1 MSGTRQDNVNDNS
14 RRMPVNIGKYYQLKK
29 SSLFLLLQFTIAVLL
44 SKFHTFHYAYLM
56 NTYPVKAAKGW
67 RKRIDLTQT
76 PKLHFKGNQEQA
88 IVLWDAENFG
98 CRLLQ

>member
-1 MSGTRQDNVNDNS
+1 
-14 RRMPVNIGKYYQLKK
+14 
-29 SSLFLLLQFTIAVLL
+29 
-44 SKFHTFHYAYLM
+44 LM